1 MSKSILS
8 NILLSK
14 RNNRETAE
22 KYIEYKETKDISIND
37 RDTRNIGMKDISMK
51 KATKVIFMS
60 FIIACSSMLTGCWDS
75 VEINRRHVVLEVA
88 IDKNQEADT
97 ENPYEITY
105 TIPNIAKL
113 TGRNSIAED
122 IKTSV
127 VTKSKTIGGSIDD
140 VDHRTQNTVS
150 FAHTKAIV
158 IGREILED
166 KALFEGV
173 LDGLIR
179 NMQVARGT
187 MILAVDGKAKDITQ
201 SSVGQNPMMGL
212 YIMKYFNNPERPV
225 SYAKQ
230 QSIGNIMKEIDN
242 SNITTIPVIKNKD
255 DKVLIQGAAVVKDYK
270 LVNWLDKDQVK
281 GELFVEGKVNEAPI
295 IVNYRNHD
303 LTYNID
309 SQNAKINFEPIN
321 GSDSQLEA
329 VIEIEVT
336 GGVVEYSLFEGNTIF
351 EENSMKEIN
360 QLIQKQ
366 IEKEVM
372 QTVDYA
378 KGINVDFLNIG
389 LQMYRSKPDIWENYK
404 NSWEQEGFKNIP
416 VRVKSEVVINNTGVL
431 K

>member
-1 MSKSILS
+1 MSREMIKDMTRIIYISIIVASSIL
-8 NILLSK
+8 
-14 RNNRETAE
+14 
-22 KYIEYKETKDISIND
+22 
-37 RDTRNIGMKDISMK
+37 
-51 KATKVIFMS
+51 
-60 FIIACSSMLTGCWDS
+60 LTGCWDS

-88 IDKNQEADT
+88 IDKNQEAGSDK
-97 ENPYEITY
+97 PYEITY

-113 TGRNSIAED
+113 TGRNSIAEN
-122 IKTSV
+122 IKTAI
-127 VTKSKTIGGSIDD
+127 VTNSKTIGGSIDE

-150 FAHTKAIV
+150 FGHTKAIV

-212 YIMKYFNNPERPV
+212 YIMKYFNNPERPI

-230 QSIGNIMKEIDN
+230 QNIGNIMKEIYN
-242 SNITTIPVIKNKD
+242 NNITTIPVIKNKD

-281 GELFVEGKVNEAPI
+281 GELFVEGKINEAPI
-295 IVNYRNHD
+295 VVSYRDHD

-309 SQNAKINFEPIN
+309 NQNSRICFEEVGGN
-321 GSDSQLEA
+321 GSKIEA
-329 VIEIEVT
+329 VIKIEVT
-336 GGVVEYSLFEGNTIF
+336 GGVVEYSLFEGNVIF
-351 EENSMKEIN
+351 EESSMKEIN
-360 QLIQKQ
+360 ELIQKQ

-372 QTVDYA
+372 QTIDYA
-378 KGINVDFLNIG
+378 KEINVDFLNIG
-389 LQMYRSKPDIWENYK
+389 LEMYRTKPDVWEQYK

-416 VRVKSEVVINNTGVL
+416 VRVKSEVVINNTGAL

>member
-1 MSKSILS
+1 MSREMIKDMTRIIYISIIVASSIL
-8 NILLSK
+8 
-14 RNNRETAE
+14 
-22 KYIEYKETKDISIND
+22 
-37 RDTRNIGMKDISMK
+37 
-51 KATKVIFMS
+51 
-60 FIIACSSMLTGCWDS
+60 LTGCWDS

-88 IDKNQEADT
+88 IDKNQEAGSDK
-97 ENPYEITY
+97 PYEITY

-113 TGRNSIAED
+113 TGRNSIAEN
-122 IKTSV
+122 IKTAI
-127 VTKSKTIGGSIDD
+127 VTNSKTIGGSIDE

-150 FAHTKAIV
+150 FGHTKAIV

-212 YIMKYFNNPERPV
+212 YIMKYFNNPERPI

-230 QSIGNIMKEIDN
+230 QNIGNIMKEIYN
-242 SNITTIPVIKNKD
+242 NNITTIPVIKNKD

-281 GELFVEGKVNEAPI
+281 GELFVEGKINEAPI
-295 IVNYRNHD
+295 VVSYRDHD

-309 SQNAKINFEPIN
+309 NQNSRICFEEVGGN
-321 GSDSQLEA
+321 GSKIEA
-329 VIEIEVT
+329 VIKIEVT
-336 GGVVEYSLFEGNTIF
+336 GGVVEYSLFEGNVIF

-360 QLIQKQ
+360 ELIQKQ

-404 NSWEQEGFKNIP
+404 DGWEQEGFKNIP
-416 VRVKSEVVINNTGVL
+416 VRVKSEVVINNTGAL

>member
-1 MSKSILS
+1 MSREMIKDMTRIIYISIIVASSIL
-8 NILLSK
+8 
-14 RNNRETAE
+14 
-22 KYIEYKETKDISIND
+22 
-37 RDTRNIGMKDISMK
+37 
-51 KATKVIFMS
+51 
-60 FIIACSSMLTGCWDS
+60 LTGCWDS

-88 IDKNQEADT
+88 IDKNQEAGSDK
-97 ENPYEITY
+97 PYEITY

-113 TGRNSIAED
+113 TGRNSIAEN
-122 IKTSV
+122 IKTAI
-127 VTKSKTIGGSIDD
+127 VTNSKTIGGSIDE

-150 FAHTKAIV
+150 FGHTKAIV

-212 YIMKYFNNPERPV
+212 YIMKYFNNPERPI

-230 QSIGNIMKEIDN
+230 QNIGNIMKEIYN
-242 SNITTIPVIKNKD
+242 NNITTIPVIKNKD

-281 GELFVEGKVNEAPI
+281 GELFVEGKINEAPI
-295 IVNYRNHD
+295 VVSYRDHD

-309 SQNAKINFEPIN
+309 NQNSRICFEEVGGN
-321 GSDSQLEA
+321 GSKIEA
-329 VIEIEVT
+329 VIKIEVT
-336 GGVVEYSLFEGNTIF
+336 GGVVEYSLFEGNVIF
-351 EENSMKEIN
+351 EESSMKEIN
-360 QLIQKQ
+360 ELIQKQ

-372 QTVDYA
+372 QTIDYA
-378 KGINVDFLNIG
+378 KEINVDFLNIG
-389 LQMYRSKPDIWENYK
+389 LEMYRTKPDVWEQYK
-404 NSWEQEGFKNIP
+404 NSWEQEGFKNTP
-416 VRVKSEVVINNTGVL
+416 VRVKSEVMINNTGAL